1 MLSTLDEHC
10 QSYSEAAV
18 FGHGTLPS
26 LICVQIPFLL
36 LWWIMPPV
44 GVCEH
49 TLSVLHV
56 SGGVFVYGR

>member
-18 FGHGTLPS
+18 FGHGSLP
-26 LICVQIPFLL
+26 IPFLL

-56 SGGVFVYGR
+56 SGGVFV